1 MNKILRGLT
10 VLVIIILIAGG
21 IAVKTGAA
29 NKEVFKVTNI
39 LHESTGDFKLS
50 AGEIGIEFSNGSW
63 AIINEKDN
71 IYIFQAIELGDYEQ
85 TFETLKQLENC
96 IKTYSSIKNNGLY

>member
-21 IAVKTGAA
+21 MAA
-29 NKEVFKVTNI
+29 NTTKAKQTFRVTNI
-39 LHESTGDFKLS
+39 LHESTDNFKLS

-63 AIINEKDN
+63 AIVNEKDN
-71 IYIFQAIELGDYEQ
+71 IYIFQAVELGDYEQ
-85 TFETLKQLENC
+85 QFETLEQLKNC